1 MSNDL
6 TNDSDKMHRRDDVR
20 DAAIKN
26 AADGIPD
33 TLCVECE
40 VPAWLTS
47 AMAEHGDAAIEHM
60 LNTHPERLDKLAALI
75 GVRSIAGDIVLDADC
90 DFDILPLAVV
100 LDKQILPI
108 RVDGIVYLVMGRPGS
123 IAARNWAQHWIQLL
137 DKQHNA
143 VLAITVPDAVKQ
155 RLKLVEAQ
163 ERAIDQFQ
171 QEQSERQTDDVA
183 EISLSTI
190 SQDQSPVVKL
200 LNSTL
205 FDALQSRASD
215 IHLESIED
223 GLVVK
228 YRIDGVLQAITQVQG
243 CDFAEQTISRIKVLG
258 GMDIGERRIPQDGR
272 FKACIQSR
280 NIDFRVSVMPS
291 IHGEDAVLRVLDK
304 SSQNQA
310 IKLETLGFDNR
321 TLDRIRSLV
330 KIPHGMVLVTGPTGS
345 GKSTTLYATLSE
357 LNSGEEKLITIEDPV
372 EYQLQGVLQ
381 IPVNDKKG
389 LTFAKGLRSI
399 LRHDP
404 DIILVGEIRDTETAG
419 IAVQA
424 ALTGHLVL
432 SSVHANGVFS
442 VLERFLYMG
451 VEPAS
456 LLEALNG
463 VVAQRLVRR
472 NCPACSCVVSDAA
485 RMAVAQSHP
494 QHFSAGAAAVNLM
507 QGAGCEACR
516 FTGFHGRIAL
526 AEILR
531 CSESFKDAVM
541 QKVPMRELKAIAK
554 AEGFVSM
561 SEVAMAAVLEG
572 KTTLTEVQRVIAM
585 E

>member
-1 MSNDL
+1 M
-6 TNDSDKMHRRDDVR
+6 TNNLNID
-20 DAAIKN
+20 
-26 AADGIPD
+26 
-33 TLCVECE
+33 
-40 VPAWLTS
+40 VPAWLS
-47 AMAEHGDAAIEHM
+47 AYMADSGEPGISQL
-60 LNTHPERLDKLAALI
+60 LNTHPEMLEK
-75 GVRSIAGDIVLDADC
+75 VAGMMGLVAIPAEIVLAADC
-90 DFDILPLAVV
+90 DFDIMPLARV
-100 LDKQILPI
+100 LEKQILPI
-108 RVDGIVYLVMGRPGS
+108 RVDGVLHLVMGRPDS
-123 IAARNWAQHWIQLL
+123 IPSRNWTQRLASEH
-137 DKQHNA
+137 A
-143 VLAITVPDAVKQ
+143 AMLAITIPDAVTQ
-155 RLKLVEAQ
+155 RLQLIEAQ

-171 QEQSERQTDDVA
+171 QDKSERQTDDVV

-215 IHLESIED
+215 IHLESVDD

-228 YRIDGVLQAITQVQG
+228 YRIDGVLQAITEVQG
-243 CDFAEQTISRIKVLG
+243 SEFAEQTISRIKVLG

-310 IKLETLGFDNR
+310 IKLETLGFDIH

-372 EYQLQGVLQ
+372 EYQLHGVLQ

-472 NCPACSCVVSDAA
+472 NCPTCSVP
-485 RMAVAQSHP
+485 VAESALPPTEGLHP
-494 QHFSAGAAAVNLM
+494 LHSGVTGQNANLM
-507 QGAGCEACR
+507 AGPGCDACR

-531 CSESFKDAVM
+531 CSEAFKDAVI

-561 SEVAMAAVLEG
+561 SEVAMSAVLQG
-572 KTTLTEVQRVIAM
+572 KTTLQEVQRVIAM